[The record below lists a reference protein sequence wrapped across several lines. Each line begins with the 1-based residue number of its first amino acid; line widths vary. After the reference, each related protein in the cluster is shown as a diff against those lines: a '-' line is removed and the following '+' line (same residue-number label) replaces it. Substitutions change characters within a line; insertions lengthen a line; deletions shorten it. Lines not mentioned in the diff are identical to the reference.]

1 VSEVAD
7 SGTSTT
13 QTSADTGAATAA
25 ATQTAS
31 FLESMTAEATTSAA
45 PADAAPAAPSADGRP
60 EGVPEKFWDAEKK
73 AIRTDDVLKS
83 YTALEQRMRDGG
95 APPKDVTGYT
105 FEPPEDLKDIELDA
119 ERTQEFKQFCHGLGL
134 TTKQYQGVMER
145 YVGTIGDIAEQAMQY
160 QRTECEAQLKAVW
173 KNDADI
179 RKNVG
184 LALKAFNA
192 LADEDIKAELP
203 RLGNNPALLRI
214 LAKVGAEMQ
223 EDTATVAQHVQQP
236 EDLSALMKNPAY
248 WNEQHPDHER
258 IKAKVRAHFEA
269 EAKLKGRQA
278 A

>member
-1 VSEVAD
+1 MSEVAD

-13 QTSADTGAATAA
+13 QTAPNTGAATAA

-31 FLESMTAEATTSAA
+31 FLESMTAEATASAT
-45 PADAAPAAPSADGRP
+45 PSDAAPVVPAADGRP

-95 APPKDVTGYT
+95 APPKDVSGYT
-105 FEPPEDLKDIELDA
+105 FEPPEELKDIPLDA
-119 ERTQEFKQFCHGLGL
+119 ERTEDFKKFCHGLGL

-145 YVGTIGDIAEQAMQY
+145 YLGSIGDIAEQAMQY
-160 QRTECEAQLKAVW
+160 QRSECEAQLKAVW

-223 EDTATVAQHVQQP
+223 EDTAAAAQHVQQP
-236 EDLSALMKNPAY
+236 EDLSALMKHPAY
-248 WNEQHPDHER
+248 FDERHPEHER

-269 EAKLKGRQA
+269 DATLKAKQA
-278 A
+278 T

>member
-1 VSEVAD
+1 
-7 SGTSTT
+7 
-13 QTSADTGAATAA
+13 
-25 ATQTAS
+25 
-31 FLESMTAEATTSAA
+31 
-45 PADAAPAAPSADGRP
+45 
-60 EGVPEKFWDAEKK
+60 
-73 AIRTDDVLKS
+73 
-83 YTALEQRMRDGG
+83 
-95 APPKDVTGYT
+95 
-105 FEPPEDLKDIELDA
+105 
-119 ERTQEFKQFCHGLGL
+119 
-134 TTKQYQGVMER
+134 MER
-145 YVGTIGDIAEQAMQY
+145 YLGTIGDIAEQAMQY
-160 QRTECEAQLKAVW
+160 QRTECEAALKAVW

-236 EDLSALMKNPAY
+236 EDLSALMKHPAY
-248 WNEQHPDHER
+248 FNEQHPEHER

-269 EAKLKGRQA
+269 QEKLNAKRA